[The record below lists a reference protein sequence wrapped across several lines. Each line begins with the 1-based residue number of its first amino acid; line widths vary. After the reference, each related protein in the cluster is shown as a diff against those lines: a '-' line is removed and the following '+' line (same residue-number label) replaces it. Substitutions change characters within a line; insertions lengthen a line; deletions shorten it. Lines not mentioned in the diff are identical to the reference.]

1 MAQDPNKSPF
11 QICRDR
17 VKEIL
22 EGFFDDFDGVVC
34 DTHDVGRER
43 KHMVF
48 GIISRESWSIV
59 PIGEELW
66 RDILTREWEIS
77 NRNHPLRGHELELVL
92 YSLAE
97 RGAYSVGRHS
107 GGDGW
112 KLTARPEHLQTAQPK
127 HMKNGIDGRLGLRPS
142 DKKRS
147 REKRT
152 LL

>member
-1 MAQDPNKSPF
+1 MTPDANKSPF

-17 VKEIL
+17 VWKIL
-22 EGFFDDFDGVVC
+22 EGFFDDIDGVVC

-48 GIISRESWSIV
+48 GVICRESWPIV

-66 RDILTREWEIS
+66 RDILTREWEES
-77 NRNHPLRGHELELVL
+77 HRNRPLRGHELELVL

-97 RGAYSVGRHS
+97 RGAYSRPR
-107 GGDGW
+107 GGGGGW
-112 KLTARPEHLQTAQPK
+112 QLTARKEHMLTAQPK
-127 HMKNGIDGRLGLRPS
+127 HMKNGIDGRLGFRPN
-142 DKKRS
+142 DTRRS
-147 REKRT
+147 REKRA